1 MINTWFNEGYRGERV
16 HLCKRTDT
24 AFVVPVLLQ
33 QPVPFAVSRPSLVIL
48 APVLGM
54 LVLPVA
60 LAVSLI
66 GSVVGVTGQF
76 VALPLRLS
84 GPLAG
89 WLSAEALGLDAGIG
103 HKRGAAVGTPQGV
116 VHGFLL
122 TEATNLPK
130 RLQRGRKN
138 KNHIQSRR
146 GRKSRV

>member
-1 MINTWFNEGYRGERV
+1 MINTWFNEGYRCERV
-16 HLCKRTDT
+16 HLCKRTGT

-33 QPVPFAVSRPSLVIL
+33 QPVPFAVGRPSLAIL

-66 GSVVGVTGQF
+66 GPVVGVTGQF
-76 VALPLRLS
+76 VALPLRFS

-89 WLSAEALGLDAGIG
+89 WMSAEALGLDAGIG
-103 HKRGAAVGTPQGV
+103 HKRGTAVGTPQGV

-130 RLQRGRKN
+130 RLQRGEEE
-138 KNHIQSRR
+138 
-146 GRKSRV
+146 